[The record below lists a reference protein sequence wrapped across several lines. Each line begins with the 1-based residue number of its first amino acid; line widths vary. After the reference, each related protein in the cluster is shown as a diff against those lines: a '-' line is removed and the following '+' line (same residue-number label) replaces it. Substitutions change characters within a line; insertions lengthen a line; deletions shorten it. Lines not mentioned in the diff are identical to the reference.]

1 MNSIYSEPGVSSKL
15 LLYRY
20 RVLKKHRFV
29 YWLLLLFIT
38 ASILALP
45 WIHVESVISS
55 PGVIAPLEEP
65 VEIRAEASGK
75 LFSSNFNDNCYVQKG
90 DSLFSIRTG
99 PLKKELFILAPI
111 SGYVC
116 WLQEFERS
124 SNVKRGQRIIEIVPK
139 SALFVKC
146 YLSGKDITSVQPQQV
161 VEFQVESPKKNNE
174 AVFPGTITEIVPS
187 ININEGRPIY
197 EVRCSI
203 ADFQKEIHPV
213 ELKPGIT
220 LLTRFRSA
228 RRSAFDIILKDVE
241 NENSEQS

>member
-20 RVLKKHRFV
+20 RILKRSRLV

-45 WIHVESVISS
+45 WIHVESITSS

-65 VEIRAEASGK
+65 LEIRAKASGK
-75 LFSSNFNDNCYVQKG
+75 LFSSNFNDNYYVQQG

-111 SGYVC
+111 SGYVF
-116 WLQEFERS
+116 WLQKFERS
-124 SNVKRGQRIIEIVPK
+124 SIVKEGQRIMEIVPK
-139 SALFVKC
+139 SALIAKC
-146 YLSGKDITSVQPQQV
+146 YLSGKDITSLQLEQA
-161 VEFQVESPKKNNE
+161 VEFQVESPNKKNDS
-174 AVFPGTITEIVPS
+174 FFSGTVTEIVPS
-187 ININEGRPIY
+187 INTNEDHLIY
-197 EVRCSI
+197 EVRSSI
-203 ADFQKEIHPV
+203 PDFQKEIHPV

-228 RRSAFDIILKDVE
+228 RRSALDIILKDDE
-241 NENSEQS
+241 DKNSEKS